1 MNAEVLNLIIDMIFT
16 GFMPYVAPIIFLFVV
31 LAFSD
36 RLVSLIMVTFNL
48 GK

>member
-1 MNAEVLNLIIDMIFT
+1 MNTEVLNLIIDMIFI
-16 GFMPYVAPIIFLFVV
+16 GYMPYIAPIIFLFVA

-36 RLVSLIMVTFNL
+36 RLISLIYFSLKL